1 MRGNCE
7 KSKRT
12 TEQLLISFRVQR
24 RLQHEEQTAIEIE
37 LPTRHKMKHQHMTTA
52 PKHEA
57 IPKKKP
63 ARAVSKGNGESTSQN
78 LVFGGGREELIR
90 QVAYSLYEARSY
102 EDGHSVED
110 WLQAEAQIDQMA
122 TPPAQTA

>member
-1 MRGNCE
+1 M
-7 KSKRT
+7 T
-12 TEQLLISFRVQR
+12 LFSF
-24 RLQHEEQTAIEIE
+24 
-37 LPTRHKMKHQHMTTA
+37 KHQHTTPA

-63 ARAVSKGNGESTSQN
+63 ARAASKGNGESTSQN

-90 QVAYSLYEARSY
+90 QVAYSLYEARSC

-122 TPPAQTA
+122 TQPAQTAA